1 MEIMIGKDYKITSD
15 PLNVIL
21 NKRYVQKDKEGNVI
35 DENAFKQIGFYPN
48 LTSACIGLLTKGV
61 NGSDAETVEGLK
73 EYIATVEKN
82 IVEAVGK

>member
-48 LTSACIGLLTKGV
+48 LTSACVGLLTKGV

-73 EYIATVEKN
+73 EYIAAVEKS
-82 IVEAVGK
+82 IVAAVNK